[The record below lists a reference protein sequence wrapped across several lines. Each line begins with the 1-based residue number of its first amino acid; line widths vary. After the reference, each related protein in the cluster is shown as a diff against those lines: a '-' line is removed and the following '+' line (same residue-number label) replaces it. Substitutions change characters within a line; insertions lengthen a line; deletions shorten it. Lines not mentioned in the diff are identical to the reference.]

1 MIWEN
6 KEYTL
11 VSYSTFII
19 FFKMTI
25 YSKDILYQVKFIY

>member
-19 FFKMTI
+19 YFFKMTI
-25 YSKDILYQVKFIY
+25 YSKDILY